1 VPERPSTFAGRVW
14 LTGLMGSGKSTV
26 GHLVAESLRARY
38 LDNDNAVALLAGR
51 STVELSEAGG
61 DLLHEWE
68 SRYVHR
74 VVELA
79 PPVVA
84 GIPASI
90 ADRPDDLA
98 LLHASGLLVYLQAD
112 LDTLVARV
120 QADPPRPWL
129 NDAPAE
135 VLARMLAA
143 RDQPLSSSAML
154 VVDATRPSDEV
165 AAEIVEAA
173 RSAPPRN
180 ESSPPDP
187 AT

>member
-1 VPERPSTFAGRVW
+1 MPERPTTFAGRVW

-51 STVELSEAGG
+51 STVELSEEGG
-61 DLLHEWE
+61 ELLHEWE

-74 VVELA
+74 AVDLA

-98 LLHASGLLVYLQAD
+98 LLHARGLLVYLRAD

-120 QADPPRPWL
+120 EADPPRPWL
-129 NDAPAE
+129 KEAPAT
-135 VLARMLAA
+135 VLAGMLAA
-143 RDQPLSSSAML
+143 RDRPLSSAAAL
-154 VVDATRPSDEV
+154 VVDASRPADEV
-165 AAEIVEAA
+165 AAQIAEAA
-173 RSAPPRN
+173 RSATPRN
-180 ESSPPDP
+180 ESSSSGPS
-187 AT
+187 T